1 MLPDRIFVRTLVQFR
16 LIRASVVFVLSNK
29 LKSKLP

>member
-16 LIRASVVFVLSNK
+16 LIRASVVFVLSNNHQE
-29 LKSKLP
+29 